1 MNHQSYTAPR
11 SSMLQKLTPHFFL
24 ALWTFSIASVF
35 LTHWIAWAG
44 SLSTLP
50 PLRPW
55 PRWLLLAKKWW
66 KEGVFL
72 QRFIRI
78 KHSAYN
84 GISGRPQNSGWLH
97 LIRKFRTFG
106 ESLSLSLSCSLFPL
120 IETVHLGSCNIKYK
134 ASWLPPVSFDRS
146 LQSRIWL
153 QKQFVQFTDWSQ
165 LSSALCEN
173 WP

>member
-1 MNHQSYTAPR
+1 MSRLMA
-11 SSMLQKLTPHFFL
+11 
-24 ALWTFSIASVF
+24 
-35 LTHWIAWAG
+35 
-44 SLSTLP
+44 LP

-72 QRFIRI
+72 QRFVRI

-84 GISGRPQNSGWLH
+84 GIRVGPKNSGWLH
-97 LIRKFRTFG
+97 LIRRKFGTKPLWSLTLFS
-106 ESLSLSLSCSLFPL
+106 SLSLRLF
-120 IETVHLGSCNIKYK
+120 TWGTRNIKYK

-165 LSSALCEN
+165 LGLVWKLALNHLDCSSRGTFVSIKYGSLNCV
-173 WP
+173 